1 MAYLFISMQHIDKHL
16 NIIVHKAD
24 GVILRV
30 LKLKFSSSRP
40 LRTGNCCY
48 IVSEIIWKVHHVYL
62 TMWYLLLQVNLD
74 ENWIFTSTFSF
85 RTMLCKFCV
94 LAVVA
99 LSLLSLTLGQV
110 SFSTNWGSGKR
121 SSSSFI
127 APQADDACWTKSNAK
142 LLYDLMQVIQVKK
155 NYCLHNF
162 HDSRFYYSYKL
173 NSRET
178 I

>member
-1 MAYLFISMQHIDKHL
+1 MAYLFITMQHIDKHQC
-16 NIIVHKAD
+16 IIVHKAD

-30 LKLKFSSSRP
+30 LKLKFSSLRP
-40 LRTGNCCY
+40 LRTGNGCY
-48 IVSEIIWKVHHVYL
+48 IVSEIIWKVYHVCL
-62 TMWYLLLQVNLD
+62 TMWYPLLQVNLVA
-74 ENWIFTSTFSF
+74 NWICTSIFFF
-85 RTMLCKFCV
+85 RTMLCKFCI

-142 LLYDLMQVIQVKK
+142 LLYDLMQVIQVKR
-155 NYCLHNF
+155 NYYLHIF
-162 HDSRFYYSYKL
+162 
-173 NSRET
+173 
-178 I
+178 

>member
-1 MAYLFISMQHIDKHL
+1 
-16 NIIVHKAD
+16 
-24 GVILRV
+24 
-30 LKLKFSSSRP
+30 
-40 LRTGNCCY
+40 
-48 IVSEIIWKVHHVYL
+48 
-62 TMWYLLLQVNLD
+62 MWYLLKQVHLL

-94 LAVVA
+94 LAVVV

-142 LLYDLMQVIQVKK
+142 LLYDLMQVIQVKR
-155 NYCLHNF
+155 NYLLIYQHIYLIF
-162 HDSRFYYSYKL
+162 MIVIIYDSYIL
-173 NSRET
+173 NSGET
-178 I
+178 IWIQIDIFFKLYFQNLIKQLSTSFLSCFFFP

>member
-1 MAYLFISMQHIDKHL
+1 
-16 NIIVHKAD
+16 
-24 GVILRV
+24 
-30 LKLKFSSSRP
+30 
-40 LRTGNCCY
+40 
-48 IVSEIIWKVHHVYL
+48 
-62 TMWYLLLQVNLD
+62 
-74 ENWIFTSTFSF
+74 
-85 RTMLCKFCV
+85 MLCKFCI

-142 LLYDLMQVIQVKK
+142 LLYDLMQVIQKQVDRLVACQ
-155 NYCLHNF
+155 NSNDDLH
-162 HDSRFYYSYKL
+162 R
-173 NSRET
+173 